1 MECTNILFQ
10 PGQDLSKREWDVIR
24 LIVDEKTTA
33 EIADELCVSRHTVE
47 THRKNIL
54 SKLPVKNVVGIVKF
68 ALSHQSMAI

>member
-1 MECTNILFQ
+1 MTYTSYSFK

-54 SKLPVKNVVGIVKF
+54 SKLPVRNVVGIVKF
-68 ALSHQSMAI
+68 ALSQELNPV